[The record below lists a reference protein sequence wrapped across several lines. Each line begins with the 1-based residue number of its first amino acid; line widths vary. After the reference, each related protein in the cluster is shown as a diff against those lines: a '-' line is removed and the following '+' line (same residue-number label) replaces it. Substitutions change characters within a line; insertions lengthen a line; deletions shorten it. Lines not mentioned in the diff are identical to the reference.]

1 MAHIR
6 FSDAVEQALLECA
19 QANPRTLFLFA
30 GGAAESD
37 PLYSVLKREAGATRS
52 RVIGGG
58 GATALGVA
66 LGAAAGGVR
75 TVLSIDEASVLA
87 DGLGILSQQGTAG
100 HFLSQGKQTLPLLL
114 RFSAGARSG
123 LVPLE
128 GWLAHDPGL
137 FVAVPST
144 PYDAKGILRSALRE
158 ESSPVLFVQTPD
170 LATVEGEVPDADY
183 TLPFGSAS
191 VRRRGR
197 DVTVVAY
204 GALANVALTACDRA
218 ATEEG
223 IDAELVDLRSLRPL
237 DVRGVLESLS
247 RTGRLLLCSES
258 PRTGNFLNELA
269 QQAHEHAFDDLDAPV
284 RRVCGADAPFPASA
298 ALAAESTPGVER
310 ILQSIRDLARE

>member
-1 MAHIR
+1 MPHIR

-19 QANPRTLFLFA
+19 QANSRTLFLFA
-30 GGAAESD
+30 GVAAESD
-37 PLYSVLKREAGATRS
+37 ALYSVLKREAGAS
-52 RVIGGG
+52 RVRVVNGG

-66 LGAAAGGVR
+66 LGAAAGGTR
-75 TVLSIDEASVLA
+75 TILNLDDASILA
-87 DGLGILSQQGTAG
+87 DGLGILSQQGGAG
-100 HFLSQGKQTLPLLL
+100 HFLSQGQQTLPLLL

-137 FVAVPST
+137 YVAVPST

-158 ESSPVLFVQTPD
+158 ESAPVLFAQTPD
-170 LATVEGEVPDADY
+170 LAGVEGEVPDADY

-197 DVTVVAY
+197 DLTVVAY
-204 GALANVALTACDRA
+204 GALANTALTACERA

-223 IDAELVDLRSLRPL
+223 IDVELIDLRSLRPL
-237 DVRGVLESLS
+237 DVRSVLESLS
-247 RTGRLLLCSES
+247 RTGRLLLCSEG

-269 QQAHEHAFDDLDAPV
+269 QQANEHAFDDLDAPV
-284 RRVCGADAPFPASA
+284 RRICGADAPIPASA
-298 ALAAESTPGVER
+298 ALAAEAAPGVER
-310 ILQSIRDLARE
+310 ILQAIRDLARE